1 MPNNKANVSTTR
13 GVKGGYLFRAPVGT
27 AGAPTKS
34 SYKAT
39 NWLTNGNPPTG
50 WECLGYIPEDG
61 FTETVDK
68 GTGDAIRDINLDTI
82 DNVPGAATES
92 ITVGLMEIAKAPLA
106 AEYGNANVSESG
118 GTIEVKHNWAD
129 ADEHYQY
136 VFLLLLK
143 NSRNWTKYIPDGQ
156 VTELGDLT
164 GNKTTVAQREITIT
178 YNTDDNGNG
187 CFDWIDSVTTTTT
200 TTTGA

>member
-27 AGAPTKS
+27 TGEPTKS
-34 SYKAT
+34 NYKST
-39 NWLTNGNPPTG
+39 SWLNNGNPPTG

-68 GTGDAIRDINLDTI
+68 GSGDPIRDINLDTI

-92 ITVGLMEIAKAPLA
+92 ITVGLMEVAKAPLA
-106 AEYGNANVSESG
+106 AEYGSANVSESG
-118 GTIEVKHNWAD
+118 GTIEVKHNWGD

-143 NSRNWTKYIPDGQ
+143 NNRNWTKYIPDGQ
-156 VTELGDLT
+156 VTELGDFT

-200 TTTGA
+200 TGA